1 MRDAISIL
9 EKSISYST
17 GNELS
22 LKTVYD
28 SNSDIDYDSL
38 FSLLDKGILEGNEQI
53 VITTL
58 EDWYLKGIDFN
69 LLVNRF
75 LDFCFDISKYII
87 SNNIQV
93 TKIPSDF
100 LSSLDRVSK
109 FENSITY
116 FNYYIDELIKQRI
129 ELMLRNN
136 PNRINFYEEY
146 QEIIKAYNS
155 EQDRATIEKT
165 FMALIDLSNTLDKEE
180 KRFVREGFA
189 DDEQLT
195 IFDLLFKKDLS
206 KSDIAKLK
214 KVSIELLDKV
224 KSRIKELHNWTEKP
238 NTQADIQNLVK
249 DTLWINLPDSYSD
262 TSILDYSK
270 KLYEYIFER
279 YPIVAA

>member
-1 MRDAISIL
+1 
-9 EKSISYST
+9 
-17 GNELS
+17 
-22 LKTVYD
+22 
-28 SNSDIDYDSL
+28 
-38 FSLLDKGILEGNEQI
+38 
-53 VITTL
+53 
-58 EDWYLKGIDFN
+58 
-69 LLVNRF
+69 
-75 LDFCFDISKYII
+75 
-87 SNNIQV
+87 
-93 TKIPSDF
+93 
-100 LSSLDRVSK
+100 
-109 FENSITY
+109 
-116 FNYYIDELIKQRI
+116 
-129 ELMLRNN
+129 
-136 PNRINFYEEY
+136 
-146 QEIIKAYNS
+146 
-155 EQDRATIEKT
+155 
-165 FMALIDLSNTLDKEE
+165 MALIDLSNTLDKEE

>member
-1 MRDAISIL
+1 M
-9 EKSISYST
+9 
-17 GNELS
+17 
-22 LKTVYD
+22 LKD
-28 SNSDIDYDSL
+28 
-38 FSLLDKGILEGNEQI
+38 
-53 VITTL
+53 
-58 EDWYLKGIDFN
+58 
-69 LLVNRF
+69 
-75 LDFCFDISKYII
+75 
-87 SNNIQV
+87 
-93 TKIPSDF
+93 
-100 LSSLDRVSK
+100 
-109 FENSITY
+109 
-116 FNYYIDELIKQRI
+116 IDELIKQRI